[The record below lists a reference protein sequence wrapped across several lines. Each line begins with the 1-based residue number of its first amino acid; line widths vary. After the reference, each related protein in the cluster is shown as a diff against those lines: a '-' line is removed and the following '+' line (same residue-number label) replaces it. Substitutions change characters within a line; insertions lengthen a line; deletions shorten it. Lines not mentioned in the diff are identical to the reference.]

1 MKESFLNGIASGIR
15 WRSEGYTGR
24 KWIIMKTKIE
34 KINEKQPET
43 EKIEE
48 AAAIIRDGGLVAF
61 PTETVYGLGADALLA
76 EGAKRIYAAKGRPSD
91 NPLIVHIAEFDALK
105 RIAAEIPPQA
115 KALADAFW
123 PGPLTMIFKKSGA
136 VPRETTGGLDTVA
149 VRMPSHPAALAL
161 IQASGGYIA
170 APSANTSGRPSP
182 TTAQHVFTDLN
193 GRIPLILDG
202 GAVGIGIESTIIDL
216 SGIAKREDGS
226 WVSDEIPMI
235 LRPGYITREMLAEV
249 IGSVCDD
256 PGFSSVDANVRPK
269 APGMKYRHY
278 APKAELTIVKGD
290 PRHVAEYMNAM
301 AKENREEG
309 LKTGV
314 ICTAETEGQYRAD
327 EVKCIGSRAD
337 GDSVA
342 RHLYAILREFDDLG
356 VDRIYS
362 ESFDNL
368 RIGRAIM
375 NRLMKAAGQRVI
387 EV

>member
-1 MKESFLNGIASGIR
+1 MTVLQSLLSMKVECSML
-15 WRSEGYTGR
+15 
-24 KWIIMKTKIE
+24 TKIVR
-34 KINEKQPET
+34 INEKQPET
-43 EKIEE
+43 EKIAE

-76 EGAKRIYAAKGRPSD
+76 EGSKRIYAAKGRPSD
-91 NPLIVHIAEFDALK
+91 NPLIVHIAEFGALE

-115 KALADAFW
+115 KVLADVFW
-123 PGPLTMIFKKSGA
+123 PGPLTMIFNKSEA

-149 VRMPSHPAALAL
+149 VRMPSHPVALEL
-161 IQASGGYIA
+161 IRESGGYIA

-182 TTAQHVFTDLN
+182 TTAQHVYTDLN
-193 GRIPLILDG
+193 GRIPMILDG

-216 SGIAKREDGS
+216 SGISKREDGS
-226 WVSDEIPMI
+226 WISDEIPMI
-235 LRPGYITREMLAEV
+235 LRPGYITREMLTEV

-256 PGFSSVDANVRPK
+256 PGFASVDANVRPK

-278 APKAELTIVKGD
+278 APKAEMTIVRGD
-290 PRHVAEYMNAM
+290 SQRVAEYMNDRVQ
-301 AKENREEG
+301 ENREKG
-309 LKTGV
+309 LKTGL
-314 ICTAETEGQYRAD
+314 ICTVETENLCRAD
-327 EVKCIGSRAD
+327 VIKCIGSRAD

-362 ESFDNL
+362 ESFDDV

-375 NRLMKAAGQRVI
+375 NRLMKAAGQRV
-387 EV
+387 VNV